1 MENGFGEIGNKLEK
15 DNPVESVSSFQED
28 FFCVVKEIVIKRV
41 FEILGKKEE
50 ELTEQEKEFYD
61 KYVAYL
67 TVSTVASMGAGDFF
81 SEMIPNS
88 MSKPKKE
95 YNHKDSFPS
104 IVEMERFMSEKR
116 EDFQKDENFLDI
128 NKDFKSEVYEK
139 EDGDN
144 MSQTAY
150 NRFVRDDKKVI
161 VEELVNNYL
170 NKDYNL
176 PFSTLTAINWDAGV
190 KIDFEQMLPNGYSFS
205 PEEMVKTEVEI
216 DLEKLEKRIKYYPVD
231 LKNYKGTRKSEGNFY
246 LSPYFKRVA
255 YGDLSKEGGILSLF
269 HEIAHAWQDVYHG
282 ENNRGNFESFWRE
295 VSNCLK
301 ILKGEQDKFK
311 SGKISSEKYDK
322 SVKYITGELTKL
334 KVEFDSENFVY
345 QGQVL
350 ENRSIIITDF
360 EGERYVMKC
369 DNFDSIKKEFEK
381 EERDAW
387 AHALLMLRF
396 LRKRGVDLE
405 PEMKSFSD
413 FKDYIEPCLE
423 SYQRSVGSKVEIV
436 GGGIGFVKKSKDN
449 GK

>member
-1 MENGFGEIGNKLEK
+1 MENGFGEIGDKPEK
-15 DNPVESVSSFQED
+15 NNPVENVSSFQED
-28 FFCVVKEIVIKRV
+28 LFCVVKEVVIKRV
-41 FEILGKKEE
+41 SEILGKNEE

-61 KYVAYL
+61 RYVACL

-104 IVEMERFMSEKR
+104 IVEIERFINEKR
-116 EDFQKDENFLDI
+116 EDFQKDNNFVDI
-128 NKDFKSEVYEK
+128 KKDFRSEIYEK

-144 MSQTAY
+144 ISQTAY

-170 NKDYNL
+170 KKDYNI
-176 PFSTLTAINWDAGV
+176 PFSTLTAINWDAEV

-205 PEEMVKTEVEI
+205 PAEMVKVEKEI
-216 DLEKLEKRIKYYPVD
+216 DLEKMERRIKYYPVD
-231 LKNYKGTRKSEGNFY
+231 LKDYNGTKDSDGYFY
-246 LSPYFKRVA
+246 QASLFKRVA
-255 YGDLSKEGGILSLF
+255 YGDLSKKGGLLGLF

-282 ENNRGNFESFWRE
+282 ENNRGNFESFYKD
-295 VSNCLK
+295 VLGNLNFLK
-301 ILKGEQDKFK
+301 VGQDKLK
-311 SGKISSEKYDK
+311 NGKITSDEYDRV
-322 SVKYITGELTKL
+322 VKYITGELMKL
-334 KVEFDSENFVY
+334 GVEFDSENFIY
-345 QGQVL
+345 QGQSL
-350 ENRSIIITDF
+350 ENGSIIITDF
-360 EGERYVMKC
+360 EGGKYVMKC
-369 DNFDSIKKEFEK
+369 DNFDNIKKGFEK

-405 PEMKSFSD
+405 PEMKNFSD
-413 FKDYIEPCLE
+413 FKNYIEPCLE
-423 SYQRSVGSKVEIV
+423 SYQRSVEGKVEIV

-449 GK
+449 GE